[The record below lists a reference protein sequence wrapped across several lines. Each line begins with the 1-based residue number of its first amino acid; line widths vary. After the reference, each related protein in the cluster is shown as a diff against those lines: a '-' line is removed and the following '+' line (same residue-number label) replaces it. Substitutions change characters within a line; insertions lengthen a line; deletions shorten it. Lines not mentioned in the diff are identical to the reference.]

1 MSEPFDPADT
11 DAWIAH
17 GRSPVQ
23 AAALADAWRRF
34 PDLANDSPLDQRMA
48 RMRERVT
55 ALRPVM
61 EAMAHM
67 VEAEQVLPT
76 RPDLCRYGNAGYNI
90 LDSPGQFNLDFGF
103 FKNFPITERT
113 RIQLRWELFNA
124 TNTPYFGDNMLKM
137 AEWIRANGGGE
148 R

>member
-1 MSEPFDPADT
+1 MIRRPPRFTRTDTLFPSTALFRSMMSEPFDPADT

-67 VEAEQVLPT
+67 VEAERQAQI
-76 RPDLCRYGNAGYNI
+76 G
-90 LDSPGQFNLDFGF
+90 
-103 FKNFPITERT
+103 
-113 RIQLRWELFNA
+113 
-124 TNTPYFGDNMLKM
+124 
-137 AEWIRANGGGE
+137 RAHV
-148 R
+148 